1 MSTITRETD
10 LQAAQAQLDV
20 EAALLQ
26 LKQKEIAT
34 ERFNRLEAEHQ
45 TAVSECRAAKENLQR
60 AREEANRYGD
70 PSGLYLKAMNRMKA
84 IQTDYSNHMMNYPS
98 PSTYPTAEELD
109 AWQRLKDDLTARLEA
124 AEAAYRQTGAE
135 YEAAKAARNSA
146 REEFERLVSRE
157 AELRGRLYPNKKSG
171 ITIEVIDGAAPGATY
186 RKSDLIGNA

>member
-45 TAVSECRAAKENLQR
+45 AAVSECRAAKENLQR

-84 IQTDYSNHMMNYPS
+84 IQTDYSNHMMNYPA
-98 PSTYPTAEELD
+98 PFTYPTAEELD
-109 AWQRLKDDLTARLEA
+109 AWQRLKDDLAARLEA
-124 AEAAYRQTGAE
+124 AEAAYRQTAAE

-146 REEFERLVSRE
+146 REEFERLVSKE